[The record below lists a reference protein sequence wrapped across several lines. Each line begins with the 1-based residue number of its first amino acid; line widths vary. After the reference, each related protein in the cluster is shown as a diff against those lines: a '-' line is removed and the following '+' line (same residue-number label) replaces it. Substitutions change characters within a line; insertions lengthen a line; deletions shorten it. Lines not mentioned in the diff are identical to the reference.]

1 MGEEKL
7 AFAKELTET
16 LRMFREQMVA
26 SAEIQQNQLA
36 ENRRLH
42 EEIAARAA
50 AGSETETLEN
60 MTVQTPRA
68 RNNARLMGDLARRL
82 PRFVFTL
89 DEPYSFKKWFS
100 RHELVIVED
109 GKDLSSREQVRL
121 LLGALDESAFHRYV
135 DSQREAANV
144 YDIPFKD
151 TVEALGRV
159 FGSHR
164 SLMMKRQECLQI
176 TRASGMF
183 HDPLEY
189 SNRISEAVLD
199 SKLATMSTDD
209 WSVFLFLRGLDGP
222 GDAAAKAFLMQWAE
236 QCERKKEKV
245 TLALIHDEW
254 LRFLQLK
261 QQTKTVAASSPKQP
275 LSVNKVE
282 KKPVRNT
289 SNHKTETKG
298 HGSESQSKKE
308 FTCFKCGEQ
317 GHCAPQC
324 PQNSG
329 KKNTVKRWE
338 KKGAKKTQSVRVDN
352 LDGNQSKSVKP
363 SMWVN
368 VGSQMLKFQLDTGS
382 EITLISEKSWKA
394 IGAPELEEVPHRI
407 ACANGTEMIVKGRV
421 LVSFELKGVQYSEY
435 AYVRQEFTN
444 LIGMSWLAH
453 SPEVIEA
460 LDVVVS
466 SVTTAVA
473 EKDSNRL
480 RMSLQTEFPKVF
492 EDTLGLCTKEKA
504 LVRTLPNV
512 NPTFKKCR
520 PVPYG
525 SEKPVEAEL
534 KRLEDMGVIEH
545 ISHSDWASPIVVVRK
560 RIRGKCEYV
569 LTSKV
574 PLKGKI
580 FSQIDLKDA
589 YLQIELDS
597 EAQKLA
603 VINTHLGLFK
613 YKRMPFGLKP
623 APAIFQKVVDKLTNG
638 LPGVA
643 SYLDDIIVSAETMHE
658 HEHILKLLFA
668 RFEEYGLKVSLE
680 KCAFAKSEIKFLG
693 FIVNGNGRKPDPQ
706 KTEVIRGMES
716 PKNQKQLASF
726 LGAICFYSRF
736 VPKLSDLRGPLDRLM
751 KQDVDWKWTNIEQN
765 AFDRL
770 KNSVA
775 DATMLSHFKEDWK
788 IVIAADA
795 SQYGIGGVLSHINPE
810 GQELPIAH
818 FARSLTE
825 TEKRYSQ
832 IEKEGLA
839 LVYTVKK
846 CHKFVFG
853 RKFSLQTDHKP
864 LLAIFGDNKDL
875 PVHSQNRLVRWA
887 ITLLSYNFDI
897 SYVSTAKFAKADW
910 LSRMIQNYPRD
921 ENDVVI
927 AEIRNEDDFED
938 EFPKAELYPVTAEDI
953 KAASETDPE
962 VSTVMKLVRHDS
974 WKPKPHS
981 DVEKY
986 WHRYKDRLKILQH
999 CLLLDDRVV
1008 VPRKLQNA
1016 VLSLLHE
1023 GHPGIIKMKQK
1034 ARAFVFWRGLDR
1046 EVERMVQHCSRC
1058 QEQSKMPI
1066 VAPLNPWPAPEK
1078 PWIRIHVDY
1087 AGPVDGNYLLVVVDG
1102 LSKYAEVKM
1111 TKSISA
1117 VSTVDLMEEVFCIH
1131 GFPKL
1136 IMSDNGSQFTSA
1148 LFKNMCKNPNEQR
1161 TWSGTSLTSS
1171 IHQKGATV
1179 LKIKAGHPALIT
1191 QRGIFCSFSPSETT
1205 ETNKQRRRMGS
1216 RMFQNDKKRADSL
1229 TKLKGTGSITKQLLS
1244 RFLFYYRNTP
1254 HAALNGR
1261 TPAEIHF
1268 NRTIR
1273 TTMSLLLPRAENHQ
1287 KAALSNY
1294 QAKMKHQY
1302 DTHNAA
1308 RAKFFQVDQKVYARV
1323 QRGNKSEWGLGVV
1336 RRRYGNVLYEV
1347 QIGDRL
1353 HRCHVNQLRQRVG
1366 DKSKEDVF
1374 EETIFPL
1381 FFGNTQGDRVET
1393 QQSGG
1398 LRGHRVGLN
1407 VSDIPDTT
1415 RLPFSSDSDFLF
1427 GGGTRVD
1434 SGSSGQSLAQ
1444 SEVNYELNVSRDY
1457 DRRAQDSL
1465 PISTSATATTTTS
1478 TAISPLPDTSPQAR
1492 PTADPNHSLRR
1503 SQRPRR
1509 APNRYDPC
1517 SEPQH
1522 GIRNARG
1529 SSRPDHPAARARGI
1543 APASARRGQHNSSA
1557 RGGGNVGKAR
1567 GRPRWQ

>member
-1 MGEEKL
+1 
-7 AFAKELTET
+7 
-16 LRMFREQMVA
+16 
-26 SAEIQQNQLA
+26 
-36 ENRRLH
+36 
-42 EEIAARAA
+42 
-50 AGSETETLEN
+50 
-60 MTVQTPRA
+60 
-68 RNNARLMGDLARRL
+68 
-82 PRFVFTL
+82 
-89 DEPYSFKKWFS
+89 
-100 RHELVIVED
+100 
-109 GKDLSSREQVRL
+109 
-121 LLGALDESAFHRYV
+121 
-135 DSQREAANV
+135 
-144 YDIPFKD
+144 
-151 TVEALGRV
+151 
-159 FGSHR
+159 
-164 SLMMKRQECLQI
+164 
-176 TRASGMF
+176 MF

-329 KKNTVKRWE
+329 KKKTVKRWV

-453 SPEVIEA
+453 SPEVREA

-466 SVTTAVA
+466 TVTTAVA
-473 EKDSNRL
+473 EKDSNQL

-504 LVRTLPNV
+504 QVRTLPNV
-512 NPTFKKCR
+512 KPTFKKSR

-534 KRLEDMGVIEH
+534 KRLENMGVIER
-545 ISHSDWASPIVVVRK
+545 ISHSDWASPTVVVRK
-560 RIRGKCEYV
+560 KDSGK
-569 LTSKV
+569 
-574 PLKGKI
+574 LKGKI

-589 YLQIELDS
+589 YLQIELDP

-668 RFEEYGLKVSLE
+668 RLEEYGLKVSLE

-810 GQELPIAH
+810 GQEVPIAH

-887 ITLLSYNFDI
+887 ITLLF
-897 SYVSTAKFAKADW
+897 V
-910 LSRMIQNYPRD
+910 Q
-921 ENDVVI
+921 
-927 AEIRNEDDFED
+927 
-938 EFPKAELYPVTAEDI
+938 
-953 KAASETDPE
+953 
-962 VSTVMKLVRHDS
+962 
-974 WKPKPHS
+974 
-981 DVEKY
+981 
-986 WHRYKDRLKILQH
+986 LQH
-999 CLLLDDRVV
+999 
-1008 VPRKLQNA
+1008 KL
-1016 VLSLLHE
+1016 
-1023 GHPGIIKMKQK
+1023 
-1034 ARAFVFWRGLDR
+1034 
-1046 EVERMVQHCSRC
+1046 C
-1058 QEQSKMPI
+1058 
-1066 VAPLNPWPAPEK
+1066 
-1078 PWIRIHVDY
+1078 
-1087 AGPVDGNYLLVVVDG
+1087 VDG
-1102 LSKYAEVKM
+1102 
-1111 TKSISA
+1111 
-1117 VSTVDLMEEVFCIH
+1117 
-1131 GFPKL
+1131 
-1136 IMSDNGSQFTSA
+1136 
-1148 LFKNMCKNPNEQR
+1148 
-1161 TWSGTSLTSS
+1161 
-1171 IHQKGATV
+1171 
-1179 LKIKAGHPALIT
+1179 
-1191 QRGIFCSFSPSETT
+1191 
-1205 ETNKQRRRMGS
+1205 
-1216 RMFQNDKKRADSL
+1216 
-1229 TKLKGTGSITKQLLS
+1229 
-1244 RFLFYYRNTP
+1244 
-1254 HAALNGR
+1254 
-1261 TPAEIHF
+1261 
-1268 NRTIR
+1268 
-1273 TTMSLLLPRAENHQ
+1273 
-1287 KAALSNY
+1287 
-1294 QAKMKHQY
+1294 
-1302 DTHNAA
+1302 
-1308 RAKFFQVDQKVYARV
+1308 
-1323 QRGNKSEWGLGVV
+1323 
-1336 RRRYGNVLYEV
+1336 
-1347 QIGDRL
+1347 
-1353 HRCHVNQLRQRVG
+1353 
-1366 DKSKEDVF
+1366 
-1374 EETIFPL
+1374 
-1381 FFGNTQGDRVET
+1381 
-1393 QQSGG
+1393 
-1398 LRGHRVGLN
+1398 
-1407 VSDIPDTT
+1407 
-1415 RLPFSSDSDFLF
+1415 
-1427 GGGTRVD
+1427 
-1434 SGSSGQSLAQ
+1434 
-1444 SEVNYELNVSRDY
+1444 
-1457 DRRAQDSL
+1457 
-1465 PISTSATATTTTS
+1465 
-1478 TAISPLPDTSPQAR
+1478 
-1492 PTADPNHSLRR
+1492 
-1503 SQRPRR
+1503 
-1509 APNRYDPC
+1509 
-1517 SEPQH
+1517 
-1522 GIRNARG
+1522 
-1529 SSRPDHPAARARGI
+1529 
-1543 APASARRGQHNSSA
+1543 
-1557 RGGGNVGKAR
+1557 
-1567 GRPRWQ
+1567 